1 MTHSWHSNVY
11 ILVAKPRKK
20 KGKNMESHS
29 EYEESRLNYAKM
41 NCLKVEMCHN
51 CVLDHD
57 MDKKDVTGVDEK
69 KTPIIAIP

>member
-1 MTHSWHSNVY
+1 MQ
-11 ILVAKPRKK
+11 
-20 KGKNMESHS
+20 
-29 EYEESRLNYAKM
+29 KM

-57 MDKKDVTGVDEK
+57 MDKDVTGDKEK

>member
-1 MTHSWHSNVY
+1 MQ
-11 ILVAKPRKK
+11 
-20 KGKNMESHS
+20 
-29 EYEESRLNYAKM
+29 KM
-41 NCLKVEMCHN
+41 NCLKVEMCYN